1 MQNEK
6 IKNLLIEKQKIGD
19 KFAALH
25 KEQEILIAA
34 SKVNREAIGNA
45 FIEAFTNSNED
56 ILFMM
61 ETLYDSDVLYKYR
74 EKYFKDLGLNISGY
88 FPSSSQYGLE
98 IDLSRSEEELD
109 LSVKSLEEMF
119 HLIKPIHERFRE
131 KEVNEYH
138 LIKLGYN
145 SLDVDTD
152 RMFSNVYL
160 LEDNG
165 QYKVMT
171 LERYH
176 NEVFAEWS
184 HDLKQVILDTKE
196 AIISKYGYKDEE

>member
-1 MQNEK
+1 MKNEK
-6 IKNLLIEKQKIGD
+6 IKDLLIEKQKIED

-25 KEQEILIAA
+25 KEQEMLIAA
-34 SKVNREAIGNA
+34 SKINREAIGNA
-45 FIEAFTNSNED
+45 FIEAFTNSDED

-61 ETLYDSDVLYKYR
+61 ESLYDSDVLYKYR

-98 IDLSRSEEELD
+98 IDLSRSDEELD
-109 LSVKSLEEMF
+109 MSVTSLENIF
-119 HLIKPIHERFRE
+119 HLIKPIYERFRE

-138 LIKLGYN
+138 LIKLSYDL
-145 SLDVDTD
+145 LDVDTD
-152 RMFSNVYL
+152 VMFSNVYL
-160 LEDNG
+160 LENNG

-176 NEVFAEWS
+176 NEIFAEWS
-184 HDLKQVILDTKE
+184 HDLKQVILNTKE
-196 AIISKYGYKDEE
+196 AIISKYAYKDEE

>member
-6 IKNLLIEKQKIGD
+6 IKELLIEKQKIGD

-34 SKVNREAIGNA
+34 SKANREAIGNA
-45 FIEAFTNSNED
+45 FIETFTNSDED

-61 ETLYDSDVLYKYR
+61 DSLYDSDVLYKYR
-74 EKYFKDLGLNISGY
+74 DKYLNTLGLNIAGV

-98 IDLSRSEEELD
+98 IDLSRSEEELE
-109 LSVKSLEEMF
+109 LSVKSLENMF
-119 HLIKPIHERFRE
+119 HLIKPIHERFKE

-138 LIKLGYN
+138 LIRLNYY

-152 RMFSNVYL
+152 VIFSNVYL

-165 QYKVMT
+165 KYKTMT
-171 LERYH
+171 LERRH

-184 HDLKQVILDTKE
+184 HDLKQVILDTKK
-196 AIISKYGYKDEE
+196 AIIAKYGYKDEE

>member
-1 MQNEK
+1 MKNEK
-6 IKNLLIEKQKIGD
+6 IKDLLIEKQKIED

-25 KEQEILIAA
+25 KEQEMLIAA
-34 SKVNREAIGNA
+34 SKINREAIGNA
-45 FIEAFTNSNED
+45 FIEAFTNSDED

-61 ETLYDSDVLYKYR
+61 ESLYDSDVLYKYR

-98 IDLSRSEEELD
+98 IDLSRSDEQLD
-109 LSVKSLEEMF
+109 MSVTSLENIF
-119 HLIKPIHERFRE
+119 HLIKPIYERFRE

-138 LIKLGYN
+138 LIKLSYDL
-145 SLDVDTD
+145 LDVDTD
-152 RMFSNVYL
+152 VMFSNVYL
-160 LEDNG
+160 LENNG

-176 NEVFAEWS
+176 NEIFAEWS
-184 HDLKQVILDTKE
+184 HDLKQVILNTKE
-196 AIISKYGYKDEE
+196 AIISKYAYKDEE

>member
-1 MQNEK
+1 MKNEK
-6 IKNLLIEKQKIGD
+6 IKDLLIEKQKIED

-34 SKVNREAIGNA
+34 SKINREAIGNA
-45 FIEAFTNSNED
+45 FIEAFTNSDED

-61 ETLYDSDVLYKYR
+61 ESLYDSDVLYKYR

-98 IDLSRSEEELD
+98 IDLSRSDEELD
-109 LSVKSLEEMF
+109 MSVTSLENIF
-119 HLIKPIHERFRE
+119 HLIKPIYERFRE

-138 LIKLGYN
+138 LIKLSYDL
-145 SLDVDTD
+145 LDVDTD
-152 RMFSNVYL
+152 VMFSNVYL
-160 LEDNG
+160 LENNG

-176 NEVFAEWS
+176 NEIFAEWS
-184 HDLKQVILDTKE
+184 HDLKQVILNTKE
-196 AIISKYGYKDEE
+196 AIISKYAYKDEE

>member
-1 MQNEK
+1 MPNEK
-6 IKNLLIEKQKIGD
+6 IKELLIEKQKIGD

-25 KEQEILIAA
+25 KEQELLIAA

-45 FIEAFTNSNED
+45 FIEIFTNSDED

-61 ETLYDSDVLYKYR
+61 ESLYDSDVLYKYR

-98 IDLSRSEEELD
+98 IDLSRSDEELD
-109 LSVKSLEEMF
+109 MSVTSLENIF
-119 HLIKPIHERFRE
+119 HLIKPIYERFRE

-138 LIKLGYN
+138 LIKLSYDL
-145 SLDVDTD
+145 LDVDTD
-152 RMFSNVYL
+152 VMFSNVYL
-160 LEDNG
+160 LENNG

-176 NEVFAEWS
+176 NEIFAEWS
-184 HDLKQVILDTKE
+184 HDLKQVILNTKE
-196 AIISKYGYKDEE
+196 AIISKYAYKDEE

>member
-6 IKNLLIEKQKIGD
+6 IKELLIEKQKIGD
-19 KFAALH
+19 KFAALY

-45 FIEAFTNSNED
+45 FIETFTNSDED
-56 ILFMM
+56 VLFMM
-61 ETLYDSDVLYKYR
+61 DSLYDSDVLYKYR
-74 EKYFKDLGLNISGY
+74 DKYLNNLGLNIAGV

-98 IDLSRSEEELD
+98 IDLSRSEEELEI
-109 LSVKSLEEMF
+109 SVKSLENMF
-119 HLIKPIHERFRE
+119 HLIKPIHERFKE

-138 LIKLGYN
+138 LIRLNYC

-152 RMFSNVYL
+152 AMFSNVYL

-165 QYKVMT
+165 KYKAMT
-171 LERYH
+171 LERRH

-184 HDLKQVILDTKE
+184 HDLKQVILDTKK
-196 AIISKYGYKDEE
+196 AIIAKYGYKDEE

>member
-1 MQNEK
+1 MPNEK
-6 IKNLLIEKQKIGD
+6 IKELLIEKQKIGD

-25 KEQEILIAA
+25 KEQELLIAA

-45 FIEAFTNSNED
+45 FIETFTNSDED

-61 ETLYDSDVLYKYR
+61 ESLYDSDVLYQYR
-74 EKYFKDLGLNISGY
+74 DKYFKDRGLNISGF

-109 LSVKSLEEMF
+109 VSAKSLENIF
-119 HLIKPIHERFRE
+119 HLIKPIHERFKE

-138 LIKLGYN
+138 IVRLNYY

-152 RMFSNVYL
+152 VMFSNVYL

-165 QYKVMT
+165 KYKVMT
-171 LERYH
+171 LERYD

-184 HDLKQVILDTKE
+184 HDLKQVIIDAKE
-196 AIISKYGYKDEE
+196 AIISKYSYKDEE